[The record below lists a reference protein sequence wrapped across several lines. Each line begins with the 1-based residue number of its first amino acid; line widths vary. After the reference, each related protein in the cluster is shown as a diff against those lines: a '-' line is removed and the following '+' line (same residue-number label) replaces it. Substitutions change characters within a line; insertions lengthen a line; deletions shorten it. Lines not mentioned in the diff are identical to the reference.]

1 MTKKP
6 GRPALFGEAMINVTL
21 GMPDDIRNWLFTQ
34 PKGANATLIDLVK
47 EAMEKDRER
56 EQSAAFSLPA

>member
-1 MTKKP
+1 MP
-6 GRPALFGEAMINVTL
+6 GDM
-21 GMPDDIRNWLFTQ
+21 RNWLFTQ

-56 EQSAAFSLPA
+56 EQSAALH